1 MICRNWNLIFHHVF
15 FLSATSKASGF
26 STCKSGD
33 TAGPEEWRKALEE
46 VETRMAFEGPQG
58 SAGNTNSDQSAE
70 KNLSP
75 KGAIRGIPP
84 KTDLKFRV
92 FGI

>member
-1 MICRNWNLIFHHVF
+1 
-15 FLSATSKASGF
+15 
-26 STCKSGD
+26 
-33 TAGPEEWRKALEE
+33 
-46 VETRMAFEGPQG
+46 MAFEGPQG

-75 KGAIRGIPP
+75 KGAIRGIQP

-92 FGI
+92 LGIWMEFEGIFPDGYIIHIDFPRWLHHIEVYSYFGGRSMQIYATFEGFPL